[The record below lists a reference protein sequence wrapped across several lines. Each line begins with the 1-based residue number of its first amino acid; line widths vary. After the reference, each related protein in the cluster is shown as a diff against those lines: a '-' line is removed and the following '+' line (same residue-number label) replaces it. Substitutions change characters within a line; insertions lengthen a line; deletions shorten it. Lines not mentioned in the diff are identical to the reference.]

1 MNSYRSSQKEPII
14 PFKRHWK
21 NRLRRAF
28 RMIKLSMYG
37 KWKDRFY
44 WCDDCNLRVP
54 KLKSGGMGG
63 GFINHMLLMLYHKPG
78 CKGKY

>member
-1 MNSYRSSQKEPII
+1 
-14 PFKRHWK
+14 
-21 NRLRRAF
+21 
-28 RMIKLSMYG
+28 MIKLSMYG